1 METVGMV
8 LAGVVPVGN
17 DEGVAGV
24 VGGTFVGTWVGVF
37 AGVGLTVGSGG
48 ITAVTGVGVGALVG
62 AAVAVGGWLWGTSPP
77 QDVITADTR
86 PIAAQINRIW
96 KAR

>member
-1 METVGMV
+1 MVTVGIV

-24 VGGTFVGTWVGVF
+24 VGGTFAGTSVGVF

-48 ITAVTGVGVGALVG
+48 ITADTGVAVGALVG
-62 AAVAVGGWLWGTSPP
+62 VAVAVGDWLWATSPP
-77 QDVITADTR
+77 QDVMTTDTR
-86 PIAAQINRIW
+86 PIAVQISRIW